1 MFWYNFK
8 ENLLQE
14 RSRWIPWVPVLF
26 GIGIGVFFALPMELS
41 LWWGL
46 GLAETLIF
54 LALIFRC
61 RPEILTVIGI
71 VSIAALGFISVQ
83 LRAAWLNKVPFVS
96 GEQKLYLKGRIIA
109 RDTNSSGKIRLTLD
123 DIRDFDDNKLP
134 GPYKITLLVKKAPA
148 VEGQC
153 VEMIAKVMP
162 PFPTAM
168 VGGYQF
174 DRKTFFESIKATG
187 YAVSRAIPLDCE
199 NSVSLVENINLK
211 IERLRDK
218 IVRRIDAVLLP
229 DEAAV
234 TAAIVAGEHGG
245 MSRELINNYRDSGL
259 AHFLSISGLHMS
271 MLAGMMFFLVRFVSS
286 LVPPVIARYDTKK
299 FSAVF
304 AILMSAVYLV
314 ISGAAVPTQRAFI
327 MTFIILL
334 GVLCSRR
341 AISML
346 TISWAA
352 MLVLLISPEAL
363 IGPSFQMSFAAVI
376 VLIAFYERYAGSLH
390 RFLNGGGSK
399 NISLLSRVGRIIF
412 AYIAGILIS
421 DFVASM
427 ATLPFS
433 IYHFNRIAVYTT
445 LGNLLAGPVIGLV
458 IMPFVLLSLLLMPL
472 ELEELPLK
480 IVGWGI
486 HLVNDITA
494 WVASLPHAGL
504 PILAMPLWGL
514 AAIVLGALWLCIW
527 QQKWRLWG
535 WTGILAGCLSLLAAR
550 VPDVIVDESG
560 KAVAVK
566 DNRGE
571 LVVLPSRGK
580 TFVKNIWLEKTGGRQ
595 LSEEDKKKLR
605 LIWNGKR
612 EDKNWLDLTCDK
624 TECLYKGRITIEK
637 NKGIKLGDEHF
648 DSPKAL
654 GAAISLLS
662 EGFDVNTVR
671 SFVGERYWNKN

>member
-1 MFWYNFK
+1 MFWYNLK

-26 GIGIGVFFALPMELS
+26 GIGIGVFFALPMEPS

-54 LALIFRC
+54 LALIFRR
-61 RPEILTVIGI
+61 RPEILAVLGI

-96 GEQKLYLKGRIIA
+96 GEQKMYLKGQIIA
-109 RDTNSSGKIRLTLD
+109 RDTNSTGKIRLTLD
-123 DIRDFDDNKLP
+123 DISDFDDNKLP

-148 VEGQC
+148 TEGQC
-153 VEMIAKVMP
+153 VEMIAKIMP

-174 DRKTFFESIKATG
+174 DRKTFFDGIKATG
-187 YAVSRAIPLDCE
+187 YSVSRAIPIDCV
-199 NSVSLVENINLK
+199 NSTPWTEKVNLK
-211 IERLRDK
+211 IEQIRDK
-218 IVRRIDAVLLP
+218 IVHRIDTVLPP

-234 TAAIVAGEHGG
+234 TAAIVAGERGG

-327 MTFIILL
+327 MTFIVLL
-334 GVLCSRR
+334 GVLCSRQ

-399 NISLLSRVGRIIF
+399 NVSLLSRAGRIIF

-472 ELEELPLK
+472 GMEELPLK

-486 HLVNDITA
+486 HLVNDVTA

-504 PILAMPLWGL
+504 PVLAMPLWGL

-535 WTGILAGCLSLLAAR
+535 WVGILAGCLSLLAAR
-550 VPDVIVDESG
+550 VPDVMVDESG
-560 KAVAVK
+560 KTVAVK
-566 DNRGE
+566 DTRGE

-637 NKGIKLGDEHF
+637 NKGIKLEDEHF
-648 DSPKAL
+648 DTSKAL
-654 GAAISLLS
+654 GAAISLLP

>member
-1 MFWYNFK
+1 MFWYNLK

-26 GIGIGVFFALPMELS
+26 GIGIGVFFALPMEPS

-54 LALIFRC
+54 QALIFRR
-61 RPEILTVIGI
+61 RPEILAVLGI

-83 LRAAWLNKVPFVS
+83 LRTAWLNKVPFVS
-96 GEQKLYLKGRIIA
+96 GEQKMYLKGRIIA
-109 RDTNSSGKIRLTLD
+109 RDTNSTGKIRLTLD
-123 DIRDFDDNKLP
+123 DISDFDDNKLS

-148 VEGQC
+148 AEGQC
-153 VEMIAKVMP
+153 VEMIAKIMP

-174 DRKTFFESIKATG
+174 DRKTFFDGIKATG
-187 YAVSRAIPLDCE
+187 YSVSRAIPIDCV
-199 NSVSLVENINLK
+199 NSTPWTEKVNLK
-211 IERLRDK
+211 IEQIRDK
-218 IVRRIDAVLLP
+218 IVRRIDTVLPP

-234 TAAIVAGEHGG
+234 TAAIVAGERGG

-327 MTFIILL
+327 MTFIVLL
-334 GVLCSRR
+334 GVLCSRQ

-399 NISLLSRVGRIIF
+399 NVSLLSRAGRIIF

-472 ELEELPLK
+472 GLEELPLK

-486 HLVNDITA
+486 HLVNDVTA

-504 PILAMPLWGL
+504 PVLAMPLWGL
-514 AAIVLGALWLCIW
+514 VAIVLGALWLCIW
-527 QQKWRLWG
+527 QRKWRLWG

-550 VPDVIVDESG
+550 VPDVMVDESG

-624 TECLYKGRITIEK
+624 TECFYKGRITIEK
-637 NKGIKLGDEHF
+637 NKGIKLEDEYF
-648 DSPKAL
+648 DSSKAL
-654 GAAISLLS
+654 GAAISLLP

>member
-1 MFWYNFK
+1 MFWYNLK

-26 GIGIGVFFALPMELS
+26 GIGIGVFFALPMEPS

-54 LALIFRC
+54 QALIFRR
-61 RPEILTVIGI
+61 RPEILAVLGI

-83 LRAAWLNKVPFVS
+83 LRTAWLNKVPFVS
-96 GEQKLYLKGRIIA
+96 GEQKMYLKGRIIA
-109 RDTNSSGKIRLTLD
+109 RDTNSTGEIRLTLD
-123 DIRDFDDNKLP
+123 DISDFDDNKLS

-148 VEGQC
+148 AEGQC
-153 VEMIAKVMP
+153 VEMIAKIMP

-174 DRKTFFESIKATG
+174 DRKTFFDGIKATG
-187 YAVSRAIPLDCE
+187 YSVSRAIPIDCV
-199 NSVSLVENINLK
+199 NSTPWTEKVNLK
-211 IERLRDK
+211 IEQIRDK
-218 IVRRIDAVLLP
+218 IVRRIDTVLPP

-234 TAAIVAGEHGG
+234 TAAIVAGERGG

-314 ISGAAVPTQRAFI
+314 ISSAAVPTQRAFI
-327 MTFIILL
+327 MTFIVLL
-334 GVLCSRR
+334 GVLCSRQ

-399 NISLLSRVGRIIF
+399 NVSLLSRAGRIIF

-472 ELEELPLK
+472 GLEELPLK

-486 HLVNDITA
+486 HLVNDVTA

-504 PILAMPLWGL
+504 PVLAMPLWGL
-514 AAIVLGALWLCIW
+514 VAIVLGALWLCIW
-527 QQKWRLWG
+527 QRKWRLWG

-550 VPDVIVDESG
+550 VPDVMVDESG

-571 LVVLPSRGK
+571 VVVLRSRGK

-637 NKGIKLGDEHF
+637 NKGIKLKDEHF
-648 DSPKAL
+648 DSSKAL
-654 GAAISLLS
+654 GAAISLLP

>member
-14 RSRWIPWVPVLF
+14 RARWIPWVPVLF
-26 GIGIGVFFALPMELS
+26 GIGIGVFFALPKEPS

-54 LALIFRC
+54 LALIFRR
-61 RPEILTVIGI
+61 RPEILAVLGV
-71 VSIAALGFISVQ
+71 VSIAALGFITVQ

-109 RDTNSSGKIRLTLD
+109 QDTNSTGKIRLTLD
-123 DIRDFDDNKLP
+123 DISDFDDNKLP
-134 GPYKITLLVKKAPA
+134 GPYKITLLVKKASA

-174 DRKTFFESIKATG
+174 DRKTFFDGIKATG
-187 YAVSRAIPLDCE
+187 YSVSRAIPIDCE
-199 NSVSLVENINLK
+199 NSAPWTEKVNLK
-211 IERLRDK
+211 IEQLRDK
-218 IVRRIDAVLLP
+218 IVRRIEAVLPP
-229 DEAAV
+229 DEASV
-234 TAAIVAGEHGG
+234 TAAIVAGERGG

-286 LVPPVIARYDTKK
+286 LAPPIIARYDTKK

-327 MTFIILL
+327 MTFIVLL
-334 GVLCSRR
+334 GVLCSRQ

-399 NISLLSRVGRIIF
+399 NVSLLSRAGRIIF

-472 ELEELPLK
+472 GLEELPLK

-504 PILAMPLWGL
+504 PVLAMPLWGL

-527 QQKWRLWG
+527 QRKWRLWG

-550 VPDVIVDESG
+550 VPDVMVDESG

-612 EDKNWLDLTCDK
+612 EDKNWLDLTCNK

-637 NKGIKLGDEHF
+637 NKGVKLGDEHF
-648 DSPKAL
+648 DSSKAL
-654 GAAISLLS
+654 GAAISLLP
-662 EGFDVNTVR
+662 EGFDISTVR